1 MDKLGFNWILWS
13 WVPYKFQEISA
24 ADLARGRN
32 FWDSCGFQRFGTHSS
47 TESKCNNRSVSVIFL
62 KRSSDSTKNCSA
74 DWEPKLLCSSSSAS
88 PSPLRVLQRQQILQ
102 LSMQKNFERKFCL
115 SQEAKKELVSWVNNL
130 KLSNSRS
137 LVNSKPQIIIASV
150 ASLKIL
156 GAYCQD
162 QKIGGLWSKL
172 ETMEHINLLDLKAT
186 KFALLTFTK
195 IFPQAKI
202 IHLQMENI
210 AVLFYLPKWGGYSQQ
225 GFVRPSQRN
234 LGLPYSE
241 WDHDYC
247 KVFTR
252 NTQWGSRSSITV
264 SDGFQRMETEPTYF
278 QKDLQSLLDPGH
290 RPFCLN
296 NISSSTSKLCLEIGY
311 I

>member
-1 MDKLGFNWILWS
+1 M
-13 WVPYKFQEISA
+13 
-24 ADLARGRN
+24 
-32 FWDSCGFQRFGTHSS
+32 
-47 TESKCNNRSVSVIFL
+47 SVIFL

-162 QKIGGLWSKL
+162 QKIGGAMVKARNNGTYKPIGPESNKVCVIDLYK
-172 ETMEHINLLDLKAT
+172 NLPTSQNNSFTNGKYSGT
-186 KFALLTFTK
+186 FLL
-195 IFPQAKI
+195 AK
-202 IHLQMENI
+202 MGR
-210 AVLFYLPKWGGYSQQ
+210 VLS
-225 GFVRPSQRN
+225 
-234 LGLPYSE
+234 
-241 WDHDYC
+241 
-247 KVFTR
+247 TR
-252 NTQWGSRSSITV
+252 
-264 SDGFQRMETEPTYF
+264 
-278 QKDLQSLLDPGH
+278 
-290 RPFCLN
+290 FCQ
-296 NISSSTSKLCLEIGY
+296 T
-311 I
+311 